1 VYLNKEIK
9 AMDKC
14 KWIFDHFDDD
24 WKVKRFKVG
33 CTNLLTYPRLGQY
46 CPACGKEIEVVETE
60 NDTK

>member
-1 VYLNKEIK
+1 M

-14 KWIFDHFDDD
+14 EWTFDHFDND
-24 WKVKRFKVG
+24 WNVKRFKVG